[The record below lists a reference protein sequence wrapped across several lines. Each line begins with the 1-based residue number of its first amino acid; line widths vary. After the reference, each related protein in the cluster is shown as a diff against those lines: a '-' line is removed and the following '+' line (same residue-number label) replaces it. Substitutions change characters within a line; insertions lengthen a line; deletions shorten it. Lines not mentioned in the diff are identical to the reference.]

1 MQSCCGHANLQL
13 SFIKNTCYNTEA
25 NCLSLKSV
33 FNELIK
39 MVLKYLAQTIF
50 LFIYIYLKFVY
61 DKFLPIVRLLLNYS
75 VPNIELMFKIKKQNK
90 RKSHN
95 YKKLLPLLINPF

>member
-13 SFIKNTCYNTEA
+13 SIIKNICYNTEG
-25 NCLSLKSV
+25 NCLRQKSV

-39 MVLKYLAQTIF
+39 MVLKYLAQTIY

-61 DKFLPIVRLLLNYS
+61 DKFLPIVCLLLNYS
-75 VPNIELMFKIKKQNK
+75 VPNIERMFKIKKQN
-90 RKSHN
+90 
-95 YKKLLPLLINPF
+95 